1 MRPAPIFALLLS
13 LTACSAHDTP
23 APASVQAAQAPSEA
37 TPPTPAP
44 SPSLLAQQGRVTDAA
59 NILDETARMAL
70 AARLATFQDRT
81 QHQMVI
87 ATVPTLNGEDIGVYT
102 RDLANRWGVG
112 RKGIDDG
119 IVILVAPN
127 DQQIRIAVGYGLE
140 KALPET
146 LCREI
151 IQTHMLPAFAS
162 GDFAGGLDKG
172 MTALIA
178 AMDGGESP
186 PNKPPSSRT

>member
-1 MRPAPIFALLLS
+1 MRPATIFPTLLALA
-13 LTACSAHDTP
+13 ACGAHDTP
-23 APASVQAAQAPSEA
+23 APAPVQAAQAPTET

-44 SPSLLAQQGRVTDAA
+44 NPPLAQQGRVTDTA
-59 NILDETARMAL
+59 NILDEPARAAL
-70 AARLATFQDRT
+70 AARLATFEDRT

-87 ATVPTLNGEDIGVYT
+87 ATVPTLNGEDIGAYT
-102 RDLANRWGVG
+102 RDLANRWGIG
-112 RKGIDDG
+112 RKGHDDG

-127 DQQIRIAVGYGLE
+127 DRQVRIAVGYGLE

-178 AMDGGESP
+178 AMDGDESLTTSH
-186 PNKPPSSRT
+186 PSSRT